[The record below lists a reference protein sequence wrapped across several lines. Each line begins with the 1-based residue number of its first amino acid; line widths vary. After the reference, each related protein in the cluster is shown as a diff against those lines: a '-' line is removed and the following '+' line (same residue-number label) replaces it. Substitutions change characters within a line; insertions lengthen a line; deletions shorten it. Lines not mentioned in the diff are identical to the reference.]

1 MNKPTGQEVFEEN
14 TKSIL
19 HHINI
24 CHQADLR
31 YGTTIIIFS
40 VIFFAEPN
48 QSYNKLT
55 RLLSLYTVI
64 QCKEMYIFL
73 SLHRHKIYNISFLK
87 NLP

>member
-1 MNKPTGQEVFEEN
+1 MTRVQTAPKETLFYLDLFEEENVNKPTGQEVFEEN

-48 QSYNKLT
+48 QS
-55 RLLSLYTVI
+55 
-64 QCKEMYIFL
+64 
-73 SLHRHKIYNISFLK
+73 
-87 NLP
+87 